1 VAPVQAAGL
10 AQLRPRRALKPLA
23 IDRVPE
29 AAKQRRAVALPG
41 HGVRLR
47 ADAGISNLNP
57 RSDAA
62 CTRRQTAAA
71 TMRSSS
77 CSRSRR
83 RFRSARVTAAP
94 PRVVGEQ
101 IAIRASALLVTFPAQ
116 PFNLALEI
124 VARSASLPSV
134 EIEPRSPHGRA
145 DALGAVVQIGRQ
157 FGTER
162 LVRNR
167 ARHPLEFRN
176 GPAAL
181 SIGALLAGVR
191 AMAARSPGRRLL
203 DVVAALGADGGFRN
217 GSAHAAAAF
226 ARRRSRC

>member
-1 VAPVQAAGL
+1 MPPARGAR
-10 AQLRPRRALKPLA
+10 RPRPPCGRVHALG
-23 IDRVPE
+23 R
-29 AAKQRRAVALPG
+29 
-41 HGVRLR
+41 
-47 ADAGISNLNP
+47 
-57 RSDAA
+57 
-62 CTRRQTAAA
+62 AAA
-71 TMRSSS
+71 
-77 CSRSRR
+77 
-83 RFRSARVTAAP
+83 SAPRGSPQHP

-226 ARRRSRC
+226 ARRRSRVLNHAYARRPEAVEPRYWFRFWIVG